1 MQAAAVA
8 VRDEAASDDYGWVKA
23 NLRMK
28 DGEPIVDLANCI
40 RVFERHA
47 DFKGRFKF
55 NEVLNKVL
63 DKGTVMLDWR
73 VSDTTATV
81 QERFIPEVTTD
92 MVLKAL
98 VVVANRAG
106 S

>member
-8 VRDEAASDDYGWVKA
+8 VQGEAAGDDYGWAEA

-28 DGEPIVDLANCI
+28 DGEAIVDLANCI

-47 DFKGRFKF
+47 DFKGRFKY
-55 NEVLNKVL
+55 NEILNKVL

-73 VSDTTATV
+73 VSDVTASV
-81 QERFIPEVTTD
+81 QERFIPEVPTD

-106 S
+106 G